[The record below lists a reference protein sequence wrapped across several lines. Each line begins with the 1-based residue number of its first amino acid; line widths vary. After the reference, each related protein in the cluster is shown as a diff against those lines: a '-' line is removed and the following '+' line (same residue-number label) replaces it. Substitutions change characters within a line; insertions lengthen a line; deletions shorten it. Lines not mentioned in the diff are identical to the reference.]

1 MGKMSLRLA
10 SDSPQK
16 GQKSVGYWLLTCS
29 GMVFVAVVLGISIYY
44 GVLKSIYAVVE
55 EIVKSS
61 KGS

>member
-1 MGKMSLRLA
+1 MGKISLRLA
-10 SDSPQK
+10 SDSSQK

-55 EIVKSS
+55 EIVKTS